1 MVRARVRLLLHEAGC
16 ESRLE
21 PSLIDSRLLVRSF
34 SFLLY
39 KLLQRRLQL
48 LQQLRL
54 YRLLVWSPTWFQTL
68 MECLIALLNL
78 IVCPSR
84 ATLGF
89 WTAEDAMRGRRLAI
103 DGTHFGNAHY
113 EVCFY

>member
-48 LQQLRL
+48 L
-54 YRLLVWSPTWFQTL
+54 
-68 MECLIALLNL
+68 
-78 IVCPSR
+78 
-84 ATLGF
+84 
-89 WTAEDAMRGRRLAI
+89 
-103 DGTHFGNAHY
+103 
-113 EVCFY
+113 